1 MASTQIKAS
10 TAPFSPLQYQRPKL
24 QKKFMLSLLH
34 YHSQNKK
41 NVQNNSPKALLLN
54 IAWNKKPKFHE
65 LALSMAW
72 SSLHLWNKKKNS
84 RTGHPHTKHIWKRD
98 CKVWQRPPYLKTFIL
113 GKKTT
118 KFSELERLLLSDS
131 WK

>member
-54 IAWNKKPKFHE
+54 IA
-65 LALSMAW
+65 
-72 SSLHLWNKKKNS
+72 
-84 RTGHPHTKHIWKRD
+84 
-98 CKVWQRPPYLKTFIL
+98 
-113 GKKTT
+113 
-118 KFSELERLLLSDS
+118 
-131 WK
+131 